1 MTYQEL
7 KKEANIYRGALLTEA
22 LIPGRRLRAVAGFLR
37 MFAALLFAGWLVLF
51 FAPAIP
57 SFAAFFPK
65 FEAFALFWFPPF
77 TSAFLLMLGL
87 WLVFALWYGYFTSF
101 YFKDDDT
108 VLPEFTM
115 RPPSIRFET
124 AQLATAGFGEPVVD
138 FFVSRFGAEV
148 LLRLGLP
155 REDVLAFLKE
165 RKPPANV
172 FEIAVADNEPVGLPE
187 IAAALLR
194 YDEALQHFLVSRKIG
209 APDFIGA
216 AEWVSRIEAARK
228 KRMRWWSKDA
238 LGRIPGIGKDWAYGE
253 IMLLSRYAIPIALHP
268 AYALAGKGA
277 LGTRETKEV
286 ERILSR
292 GRESN
297 VILVGEEGAPKLA
310 PLVRLSREI
319 SAGTILPPLEHKRI
333 FIFNGAPFVAAMKEK
348 AIFETELMRLMSE
361 ATKAGNIIFVFDN
374 FEKFC
379 QGASALG
386 SDALSLL
393 DPFLISSNIQIVA
406 ITELG
411 AFHQMFESNAKVQER
426 FERVLMS
433 EAGITGSLPVLEDE
447 ALRAERAAGVLF
459 TYQALRATAESA
471 ERYFFEGVMPDKA
484 IDLLLELVPKVK
496 AAGKRVIVKEDVL
509 ELVSAKTGI
518 AVSEATGEE
527 RAKLLRLE
535 EILHERIVGQDE
547 AVKAISGALRRARS
561 GVSSEKRPIG
571 SFLFLGPTGVG
582 KTETTKALAQAFFG
596 DENSIARLDMS
607 EYQSGDALAR
617 LIGAFESGKA
627 GVLASLL
634 RERPYG
640 VLLLDEF
647 EKTSREVHDLFLQI
661 LDEGFFTDVFGK
673 RVNARNLIIIA
684 TSNAGSDL
692 IWKAE
697 QEGKSLSKDIV
708 LTEIISRAIFK
719 PELLNRFDG
728 VILFHPLRGEHLKAI
743 AKLQLQKLGKRLKEK
758 GLELSITEPLVE
770 YLVSVGQDPKFGA
783 RPMNRAIQEKV
794 EQAIAEKMLRGEIE
808 AGSRVELS
816 AADLSSNG
824 LDSRFRENAQKS

>member
-1 MTYQEL
+1 MTYQEVQ
-7 KKEANIYRGALLTEA
+7 KEASMYRGALLTEA
-22 LIPGRRLRAVAGFLR
+22 LIPGRRLRAIAVFLR
-37 MFAALLFAGWLVLF
+37 MFAAVLCAGWMVLF

-57 SFAAFFPK
+57 SFVTFFPK

-87 WLVFALWYGYFTSF
+87 WLVFALWYGYYTSS

-108 VLPEFTM
+108 VLPEFNL
-115 RPPSIRFET
+115 RPPRIRFET
-124 AQLATAGFGEPVVD
+124 AQLITAGFGEPVVD

-155 REDVLAFLKE
+155 REEVLAFLKE

-172 FEIAVADNEPVGLPE
+172 FEIAVAENEPVGLPE

-194 YDEALQHFLVSRKIG
+194 YDETLQHFLVSRKIG
-209 APDFIGA
+209 APDFVGA
-216 AEWVSRIEAARK
+216 ALWVSRIEAARK
-228 KRMRWWSKDA
+228 EQMRWWSKDA

-253 IMLLSRYAIPIALHP
+253 IMLLSRYATPIALHP
-268 AYALAGKGA
+268 AYSLSGKGA
-277 LGTRETKEV
+277 LGKKETKEI

-297 VILVGEEGAPKLA
+297 VMLVGEEGAPKLA
-310 PLVRLSREI
+310 PLVWLSREI

-333 FIFNGAPFVAAMKEK
+333 FIFNGVPFTAAMKEK
-348 AIFETELMRLMSE
+348 AVFETEFLRLMSE
-361 ATKAGNIIFVFDN
+361 AVKAGNIILVFDN

-393 DPFLISSNIQIVA
+393 DPFLASSNIQIVA

-411 AFHQMFESNAKVQER
+411 AFHQMFESNAKVRER

-433 EAGITGSLPVLEDE
+433 EAGIAGSLPVLQDE
-447 ALRAERAAGVLF
+447 ALRAERAAQVLF

-496 AAGKRVIVKEDVL
+496 SAGKRVIVREDVL

-518 AVSEATGEE
+518 AVSEAKGEE
-527 RAKLLRLE
+527 RGKLLRLE

-617 LIGAFESGKA
+617 LIGTFESGKA

-728 VILFHPLRGEHLKAI
+728 VILFHPLRGEHLKVI

-758 GLELSITEPLVE
+758 GLELSITEPLIE

-794 EQAIAEKMLRGEIE
+794 EQVIAEKMLRGEIE

-816 AADLSSNG
+816 ASDLST
-824 LDSRFRENAQKS
+824 R